1 MSYGH
6 RSNRVV
12 RDGRCTK
19 YLMTGAGRCPN
30 PTAST
35 DAILCERCTIDRK
48 GWGNRLGRKLA
59 KNDHDEL
66 LPAPPVVLPAWMS
79 DPSLLPK
86 RPPGR

>member
-1 MSYGH
+1 MAYGY
-6 RSNRVV
+6 RSSRAP

-19 YLMTGAGRCPN
+19 YLMSGAGRCTN
-30 PTAST
+30 DVLDGT
-35 DAILCERCTIDRK
+35 ILCAACTVDRK

-59 KNDHDEL
+59 KTADDEI

-86 RPPGR
+86 RPPGVK